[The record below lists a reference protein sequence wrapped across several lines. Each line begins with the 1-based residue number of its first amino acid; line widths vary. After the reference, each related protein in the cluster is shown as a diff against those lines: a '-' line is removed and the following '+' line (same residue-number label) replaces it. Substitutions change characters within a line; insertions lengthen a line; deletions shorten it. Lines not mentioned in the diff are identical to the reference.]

1 MINFY
6 SILLLNKKKEEE
18 YTKICFIITI
28 TLIKL
33 SINSKNQILENYYS
47 TLKLIFEFVA
57 KVNFRFFFIKK

>member
-33 SINSKNQILENYYS
+33 SINSKNQIL
-47 TLKLIFEFVA
+47 FELSY
-57 KVNFRFFFIKK
+57 FFFQLISLNDNNY